1 MDIKGVHGMEMERIN
16 DNLIKVTIDSQDL
29 VERDINFLDLIGS
42 QHEIEAFFRS
52 VLDEVD
58 VDNQFKDSDAV
69 TFQVIPTS
77 NGLEL
82 FISREDEDASQMMP
96 DDPREYFDRLLKST
110 LGLTDE
116 MIQKESKERSKSN
129 LTDQMDQQKPSFQ
142 IEDEA
147 FEENEDSYA
156 FEEEVL
162 HFNSLEDFI
171 SMARNISHDGLIT
184 SLYTLRGEYFMIL
197 TVEPDWDQP
206 MSTMV
211 QRFAQMLEFCDL
223 ASITPAVLKEHGTLI
238 KELDALEIMSKL

>member
-1 MDIKGVHGMEMERIN
+1 MEMERIN

-29 VERDINFLDLIGS
+29 AEREIDFLDLVGN

-52 VLDEVD
+52 VLEEVD

-82 FISREDEDASQMMP
+82 FISRADGASSSMTS
-96 DDPREYFDRLLKST
+96 DDPQEYFDHLLKNT

-116 MIQKESKERSKSN
+116 MLQKESSAFSKAH
-129 LTDQMDQQKPSFQ
+129 LTNQMDHNKPSSQ
-142 IEDEA
+142 LEDDEL
-147 FEENEDSYA
+147 EDSEVSYA

-162 HFNSLEDFI
+162 HFKTLEDFI

-184 SLYTLRGEYFMIL
+184 SLYTLNGEYFMIL
-197 TVEPDWDQP
+197 TVEPDWDRS
-206 MSTMV
+206 MNEMV
-211 QRFAQMLEFCDL
+211 ERFASMLEFCEL
-223 ASITPAVLKEHGTLI
+223 ASITPAVLKEHASLI
-238 KELDALEIMSKL
+238 KEMDALETLSKL